1 MKIGGLMLNNGL
13 TLYRITQAEDKP
25 GVAGS
30 ILKFYAQRN
39 INLEY
44 LTESSTDGGFF
55 VIQLCIESRYVD
67 EVETYMKEN
76 PGNIRGL
83 NIKRID
89 DVSTFA
95 IYGPHFREKPGIAAR
110 FCSYIGNAG
119 VNIYGISSS
128 VSSVCCIIKSADVE
142 KAREA
147 VLSYFE
153 LP

>member
-1 MKIGGLMLNNGL
+1 MKIGGLLENSGL
-13 TLYRITQAEDKP
+13 TLYRITQAVDKP

-44 LTESSTDGGFF
+44 LTEASTEGGRL
-55 VIQLCIESRYVD
+55 VIQLCIESRYVP
-67 EVETYMKEN
+67 EVEKYMLEN
-76 PGNIRGL
+76 PENINGL
-83 NIKRID
+83 KIKRID

-110 FCSYIGNAG
+110 FCTYIGHAG
-119 VNIYGISSS
+119 INIYGISSS
-128 VSSVCCIIKSADVE
+128 VSSVCCLIKSSDVPA
-142 KAREA
+142 ARKA